1 MSNIIPNAAQTY
13 IATMPATI
21 ATPRQTMMEVMQIL
35 SAHTAD
41 VFVKVLQILS
51 CKYGHS
57 VDEML
62 DVIRTHPDYHSL
74 HVPPVLTSQFYQ
86 APVTVGVDKKTRGRP
101 KKGSGAPI
109 AVPITSV
116 VPIVVPQADNHIVPS
131 VAPIAAPIVPTQA
144 PIVPTQAPI
153 VPTQAPKV
161 VIAVPITSVASQADN
176 DIVPI
181 AAPIAPIVAKK
192 KIYKIKSKV
201 PSQDQEL
208 VAVDTKEVIPHTY

>member
-21 ATPRQTMMEVMQIL
+21 ATPRQTMIEVMQIL

-51 CKYGHS
+51 SKYGHS

-74 HVPPVLTSQFYQ
+74 HVPPVLTSEFYQ

-101 KKGSGAPI
+101 KKGSGVPITAPI
-109 AVPITSV
+109 AAPI
-116 VPIVVPQADNHIVPS
+116 ADNDIVPS
-131 VAPIAAPIVPTQA
+131 VAPIAAPIVS
-144 PIVPTQAPI
+144 
-153 VPTQAPKV
+153 TQAPKV
-161 VIAVPITSVASQADN
+161 VIAVPITSVAPIAVSQADN

-181 AAPIAPIVAKK
+181 VAIAPKK

-201 PSQDQEL
+201 ASQDQEL
-208 VAVDTKEVIPHTY
+208 IGVDTKEVIPHTY

>member
-13 IATMPATI
+13 ITTMPATI
-21 ATPRQTMMEVMQIL
+21 DTPRQTMMEVMQIL

-109 AVPITSV
+109 T
-116 VPIVVPQADNHIVPS
+116 
-131 VAPIAAPIVPTQA
+131 AP
-144 PIVPTQAPI
+144 
-153 VPTQAPKV
+153 
-161 VIAVPITSVASQADN
+161 IAVPITVPIADN
-176 DIVPI
+176 DIVPSVPPIVAPIVDAKVDNDAVPIVAI
-181 AAPIAPIVAKK
+181 AAPKK

-201 PSQDQEL
+201 ASQDQEL
-208 VAVDTKEVIPHTY
+208 AAVDTKEVIPHTY

>member
-1 MSNIIPNAAQTY
+1 MSNIIPNAAETY
-13 IATMPATI
+13 ITTMPPTI
-21 ATPRQTMMEVMQIL
+21 DTPRQTMMEVMQIL

-109 AVPITSV
+109 AVPIT
-116 VPIVVPQADNHIVPS
+116 VPITGPITGPIADNDIVHC
-131 VAPIAAPIVPTQA
+131 VAPIAAPIVA
-144 PIVPTQAPI
+144 
-153 VPTQAPKV
+153 TQAPKV
-161 VIAVPITSVASQADN
+161 VIAVPITSVVPIASVDN

-181 AAPIAPIVAKK
+181 AAPIAPKK

-201 PSQDQEL
+201 PSQEQEL